1 MKKTFMTKSFI
12 LSTCFLVFAFTSCD
26 DFKKETYKISD
37 IDNQAKTVF
46 QTSTP
51 VVRTAATIVEG
62 VDTLVTPVDSCFYL
76 TVGGVKMKLDDNE
89 ASTISDSLVLKN
101 AVIAPDTMIYRFIT
115 PSALNSSYYVLDVPE
130 DGDYYIYLNE
140 YVKVKLTGVSGVEE
154 DADESVPLELTAN
167 FFTISDNKPV
177 PVVKARYAFELTEGK
192 YLLELIT
199 TDQTISRTFN
209 IVVLED

>member
-12 LSTCFLVFAFTSCD
+12 LSTCFFVFTFTSCD

-37 IDNQAKTVF
+37 IDDMAKTVF
-46 QTSTP
+46 KTSTTI
-51 VVRTAATIVEG
+51 VKTAATVVEG
-62 VDTLVTPVDSCFYL
+62 ADTNVTPVDSCYFL
-76 TVGGVKMKLDDNE
+76 SLGALKIKLDDNE
-89 ASTISDSLVLKN
+89 SSTIIDSLVLKN
-101 AVIAPDTMIYRFIT
+101 ATIVPDTVIYRFIT
-115 PSALNSSYYVLDVPE
+115 PTTLYDSYYVLDVAE

-140 YVKVKLTGVSGVEE
+140 YAKVKLTGVSGVEE

-177 PVVKARYAFELTEGK
+177 PVVKTRYAYELEEGK
-192 YLLELIT
+192 YLLQLTT

-209 IVVLED
+209 VVVLED